1 MVPVISVYLAMATTD
16 FLNPAFWDGVGVVTV
31 CLLVVVA
38 LITGKGL
45 ALQREVQKEKDI
57 NAASAIETAANRET
71 IKELLEQHGQFV
83 EKLEVMNKLLD
94 ALRVVQGGGP
104 R

>member
-1 MVPVISVYLAMATTD
+1 MD

-31 CLLVVVA
+31 CLLVLVA

-45 ALQREVQKEKDI
+45 ALQREVHKEKEI
-57 NAASAIETAANRET
+57 NAAQAVETAANRET
-71 IKELLEQHGQFV
+71 IKELLKQNGQFV
-83 EKLEVMNKLLD
+83 DKLDVMNKLLD
-94 ALRVVQGGGP
+94 ALRLAQGGDS